1 LLLQPRRV
9 HVIGAGCVQVHVRA
23 GGHLPQLQLTLWP
36 LLLLLL
42 LLLVLLVLLLLLLL
56 LMLLLQRLL
65 LRVLLA
71 LPWLRWW
78 GCRRHGRVLA
88 KVFR

>member
-9 HVIGAGCVQVHVRA
+9 HVIGAGCVQV
-23 GGHLPQLQLTLWP
+23 LWP
-36 LLLLLL
+36 

-56 LMLLLQRLL
+56 LMLLLQRPL

-78 GCRRHGRVLA
+78 GCRRHGRVLV

>member
-1 LLLQPRRV
+1 
-9 HVIGAGCVQVHVRA
+9 
-23 GGHLPQLQLTLWP
+23 
-36 LLLLLL
+36 
-42 LLLVLLVLLLLLLL
+42 LLVLLVLLLLLLL

-78 GCRRHGRVLA
+78 GCRRHGRVLV